1 MGQFA
6 VFHAMKGKGTG
17 GQLGRHIDRM
27 HPVKNADPARTPLN
41 QHIVL
46 NEQGKPVTLHQ
57 AQFADHRRRKEIP
70 DMYTSVKKRIAEGYQ
85 GKTAIRKDAVR
96 YVNLMLSGSP
106 EQMSKLEQQG
116 KLHAWMKANYRYV
129 ASEFGK
135 ENIVRFAMHLDEKT
149 PHIHAT
155 VVPLTKDG
163 RLSAKEYLFGH
174 KEKLRG
180 FQDRYA
186 KAMEPFGLER
196 GLKGSRSRH
205 QTTSQYYRQQEHA
218 VPLNLPTAKAK
229 ERRSMLGLGQREEY
243 YEIDRDS
250 LTGFIRAQK
259 EQLTQARRQAQSGQR
274 EALSAEHRADLWQ
287 RKTELMLTEAEKRDQ
302 LLREVAEGKKTPEQ
316 IKELFEQAEQRKQQQ
331 PRQDL
336 DRDRGLEL

>member
-6 VFHAMKGKGTG
+6 VFHAMKGKGSG

-27 HPVKNADPARTPLN
+27 HQVKNADPSRTHLN
-41 QHIVL
+41 QYAVL
-46 NEQGKPVTLHQ
+46 GKEGKVYLLTHE
-57 AQFADHRRRKEIP
+57 QFADHRRKGDIP
-70 DMYTSVKKRIAEGYQ
+70 DMYTSVKQRITEGYQ

-116 KLHAWMKANYRYV
+116 KLTDWMQANYRYV

-196 GLKGSRSRH
+196 GLKGSRSKH
-205 QTTSQYYRQQEHA
+205 QTTNQYYRQQEHA
-218 VPLNLPTAKAK
+218 VSLNLPTVKAK
-229 ERRSMLGLGQREEY
+229 ERRGMLGLGQREEY
-243 YEIDRDS
+243 YEIDKAS
-250 LTGFIRAQK
+250 LESFVRAQK
-259 EQLTQARRQAQSGQR
+259 EATTSAQQKVQISQHEEQSTRRRARQWQKHAEQL
-274 EALSAEHRADLWQ
+274 ADHVDV
-287 RKTELMLTEAEKRDQ
+287 RDK
-302 LLREVAEGKKTPEQ
+302 LLKQVAEGKRTPEQ
-316 IKELFEQAEQRKQQQ
+316 LKELLDQAQQNVQQRNQ
-331 PRQDL
+331 R
-336 DRDRGLEL
+336 RNRGQGLGL